1 MSTRPAEARPAPPAP
16 PGLLAD
22 SERESVSPA
31 RGRTGVRLSRSSYAE
46 SAAAVRGAVWR
57 SSVPAPCCTRL
68 PWPFVFLSMDLNSS
82 RRRLSQTTPPPAPS
96 HPPFHA
102 RVFRFSV
109 IPLRVEFAS
118 HGKEVF
124 PGKELA
130 AEVVPHAS
138 WPRVGTRQYWGVKW
152 RLVGF
157 VIRVCPA
164 LGSWRPLGTT
174 PRRPDLRAW
183 RVFRPLVSRISC

>member
-1 MSTRPAEARPAPPAP
+1 
-16 PGLLAD
+16 
-22 SERESVSPA
+22 
-31 RGRTGVRLSRSSYAE
+31 
-46 SAAAVRGAVWR
+46 
-57 SSVPAPCCTRL
+57 
-68 PWPFVFLSMDLNSS
+68 MDLNSS

-183 RVFRPLVSRISC
+183 RVFRPLVSQISC

>member
-1 MSTRPAEARPAPPAP
+1 
-16 PGLLAD
+16 
-22 SERESVSPA
+22 
-31 RGRTGVRLSRSSYAE
+31 
-46 SAAAVRGAVWR
+46 
-57 SSVPAPCCTRL
+57 
-68 PWPFVFLSMDLNSS
+68 MDLNSS

-164 LGSWRPLGTT
+164 LGSWRPWGTT
-174 PRRPDLRAW
+174 PRRPDLSVACVQTFGFSDFLLTGYFVKYVANCFV
-183 RVFRPLVSRISC
+183 VFETVVHGTF